1 MIVIVC
7 VDQRNG
13 LAFNGRRQSRDRMV
27 AADILKESA
36 GRRLWMTPSS
46 RRLFLPE
53 AEISQALDCLDRA
66 GPGELCFAEGQ
77 LLRPWIDRIEGMIL
91 YRWDRVY
98 PADLHLDVVPSL
110 PAWHLVS
117 AGELPGFS
125 HKKIEKEVY
134 LR

>member
-1 MIVIVC
+1 M
-7 VDQRNG
+7 
-13 LAFNGRRQSRDRMV
+13 
-27 AADILKESA
+27 
-36 GRRLWMTPSS
+36 
-46 RRLFLPE
+46 
-53 AEISQALDCLDRA
+53 
-66 GPGELCFAEGQ
+66 EGQ
-77 LLRPWIDRIEGMIL
+77 LLRPWMDRIEGMIL

-110 PAWHLVS
+110 SVWHLVS

>member
-53 AEISQALDCLDRA
+53 AEISQAPD
-66 GPGELCFAEGQ
+66 
-77 LLRPWIDRIEGMIL
+77 
-91 YRWDRVY
+91 
-98 PADLHLDVVPSL
+98 
-110 PAWHLVS
+110 
-117 AGELPGFS
+117 
-125 HKKIEKEVY
+125 
-134 LR
+134 

>member
-53 AEISQALDCLDRA
+53 AGDLPGAGLP
-66 GPGELCFAEGQ
+66 GPGRSGRAVLCGGAAPA
-77 LLRPWIDRIEGMIL
+77 PWMDRIEGMIL

-110 PAWHLVS
+110 PVWHLVS

>member
-27 AADILKESA
+27 SADILKESA
-36 GRRLWMTPSS
+36 GRRLWMTPLS

-53 AEISQALDCLDRA
+53 AEISQAPDCLDRA

-77 LLRPWIDRIEGMIL
+77 LLSPWMDRIEGMIL

-98 PADLHLDVVPSL
+98 PADLRLDVVPSP
-110 PAWHLVS
+110 PAWHLMS
-117 AGELPGFS
+117 AGEFPGFS

>member
-53 AEISQALDCLDRA
+53 AEIFVDASCCAGVTPQSHRTALEAMKACQITV
-66 GPGELCFAEGQ
+66 EHEQ
-77 LLRPWIDRIEGMIL
+77 
-91 YRWDRVY
+91 
-98 PADLHLDVVPSL
+98 
-110 PAWHLVS
+110 
-117 AGELPGFS
+117 
-125 HKKIEKEVY
+125 
-134 LR
+134 

>member
-46 RRLFLPE
+46 LRLFLP
-53 AEISQALDCLDRA
+53 
-66 GPGELCFAEGQ
+66 
-77 LLRPWIDRIEGMIL
+77 
-91 YRWDRVY
+91 
-98 PADLHLDVVPSL
+98 
-110 PAWHLVS
+110 
-117 AGELPGFS
+117 
-125 HKKIEKEVY
+125 
-134 LR
+134 

>member
-53 AEISQALDCLDRA
+53 AEISQAPDCLDRA

-77 LLRPWIDRIEGMIL
+77 LLRPWM
-91 YRWDRVY
+91 DRVY

-110 PAWHLVS
+110 PVWHLVS